1 MILVLS
7 LVLGIVPLIGVVWIF
22 ATGMITISPFS
33 ATVDGLFATL
43 ILLALSLC
51 FLLNAYWEARDH
63 GLLKFLQKKKQA
75 PAAKP
80 ATAPVAK
87 PATPPAAAQAAK
99 APTVKASS

>member
-7 LVLGIVPLIGVVWIF
+7 LVLGIVPLVGVVWIF
-22 ATGMITISPFS
+22 VSGMITISPFS

-51 FLLNAYWEARDH
+51 FLLNAYWEVRDQ
-63 GLLKFLQKKKQA
+63 GLLKFMQKKKEVA
-75 PAAKP
+75 AAKP

-87 PATPPAAAQAAK
+87 PATPPAPAQAAK
-99 APTVKASS
+99 VPTVKASS

>member
-7 LVLGIVPLIGVVWIF
+7 LVLGIVPLVGVVWIF
-22 ATGMITISPFS
+22 ISGMITISPFS

-51 FLLNAYWEARDH
+51 FLLNAYWEARDQ
-63 GLLKFLQKKKQA
+63 GLLKFMQKKKEA
-75 PAAKP
+75 PAVKP
-80 ATAPVAK
+80 ASAPVA
-87 PATPPAAAQAAK
+87 TQAAK